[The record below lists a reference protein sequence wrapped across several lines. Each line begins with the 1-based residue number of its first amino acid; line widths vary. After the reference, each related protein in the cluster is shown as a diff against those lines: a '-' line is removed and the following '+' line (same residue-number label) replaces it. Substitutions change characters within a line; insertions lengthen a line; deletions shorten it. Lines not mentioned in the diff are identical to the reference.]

1 MSNREGGGL
10 PRTSRVGTRQ
20 EILVTALDLFLAQGY
35 EATSL
40 REIAER
46 LDITKAAL
54 YYHFPAKEQ
63 IVVELSREFFNG
75 MGNLVAKARAARHEP
90 DRERRRVE
98 LLSEYLDLLV
108 SNTEV
113 VDLLSRNPAT
123 QNHPDIGLRGRNL
136 LEAFTAEV
144 AGPDARSEDKLRVAC
159 AIGVVHAVVMAP
171 VVDTEKAKRIILG
184 AAVAA
189 LEAPP
194 LRERHVAGRGS
205 ARGVGG

>member
-1 MSNREGGGL
+1 V

-20 EILVTALDLFLAQGY
+20 EILATALDLFLAQGY

-46 LDITKAAL
+46 LEITKAAL

-63 IVVELSREFFNG
+63 IAVELSREFFNS
-75 MGNLVAKARAARHEP
+75 MGDLVAKARAARHEP
-90 DRERRRVE
+90 DTEKRRIA
-98 LLSEYLDLLV
+98 LLSDYLEILL
-108 SNTEV
+108 SNQKV
-113 VDLLSRNPAT
+113 VNLLSRNPAT

-159 AIGVVHAVVMAP
+159 AIGVIHAVVMAP
-171 VVDTEKAKRIILG
+171 LVDVDKAKRIILG
-184 AAVAA
+184 AALAT
-189 LEAPP
+189 LESSPLQAPF
-194 LRERHVAGRGS
+194 S
-205 ARGVGG
+205 ASPRADSSAI